1 MPPMDDISHILAPLN
16 DAQREAVTASGG
28 NRLVL
33 AGAGSG
39 KTRVLV
45 HRIAWLIQVEHAV
58 PWSLLAVTFTNKAAR
73 EMRGRIEEIL
83 QQPLGGMWVGTFH
96 GLAHRFLRAHW
107 QEANLPQHFQI
118 LDSEDQQRLVKRLLK
133 EMQLDESRFPPR
145 QVTGFINAQKDEG
158 RRPEHLDDG
167 GDFFQRK
174 LIEVYYAY
182 EAACAR
188 GGQVDFAELLLR
200 AHELLRDRPDI
211 RHHYQQRFA
220 HILVDEF
227 QDTNA
232 IQYAWLRMLAG
243 ERDNLFLVGDD
254 DQSIYGW
261 RGAKV
266 ENMQR
271 FQRDYPNTQVVRL
284 EQNYR
289 STGHILKAANALI
302 ANNPSRLGK
311 NLWTSGGEGEPI
323 LRYAAFNEVDESRF
337 VVERIRRY
345 ITEEGYRRDEC
356 AILYRTTAQSR
367 LFEEALLNAQIPY
380 RVYGGLRFFER
391 AEIKDAMAYLRLVA
405 NPDDDIAFER
415 AVNNPPRGIGLRT
428 LDSLREQARE
438 ARGSLWRAARDLTG
452 SGALPPRAAG
462 AVNQFLGLIQKHQAC
477 ARDLNLEALTRDL
490 IAAAGLAEHYRKEK
504 DGKGQ
509 DRIENLEQLVET
521 ARRFRHEMGWDYE
534 VPAIDGADGTR
545 PDQAGGAVAGGV
557 PSGPGNPTDIP
568 AGNPEGGY
576 TQGNNTEGN
585 ADDNTEGPV
594 PLDKSDL
601 NAFLALAALE
611 AGDTQADDSEDAV
624 QLMTLHSAKGLEFPI
639 VFLVGAEEGLFPH
652 SLSAQDPSRLEE
664 ERRLC
669 YVGLTR
675 AKQRLFICHAEKR
688 RIHGSEDYF
697 FPSRFLSEI
706 PAELLQEI
714 RGGGISRPYS
724 YGRSDNFLTASTMPA
739 RVGSNQGRSGIT
751 SATPTDTGGFR
762 LGQRV
767 RHPKFGEGV
776 VLSSEGLGAAAR
788 IQINFHDAGSKWL
801 VLAYARL
808 EPLG

>member
-1 MPPMDDISHILAPLN
+1 MPSMEDISPILAPLN

-45 HRIAWLIQVEHAV
+45 HRIAWLIQVERAV

-107 QEANLPQHFQI
+107 QDAGLPQHFQI
-118 LDSEDQQRLVKRLLK
+118 LDAEDQQRLVKRLLK
-133 EMQLDESRFPPR
+133 EIQLDESRYPPR

-174 LIEVYYAY
+174 LIEVYFEYQT
-182 EAACAR
+182 ACTR

-200 AHELLRDRPDI
+200 TLELLRDRPDI

-232 IQYAWLRMLAG
+232 IQYAWLRLLAG

-289 STGHILKAANALI
+289 STGTILKAANALI
-302 ANNPSRLGK
+302 AHNPSRLGK
-311 NLWTSGGEGEPI
+311 NLWTQGGEGEPI
-323 LRYAAFNEVDESRF
+323 QRYAAFNEVDEARF
-337 VVERIRRY
+337 VVDRIRRY
-345 ITEEGYRRDEC
+345 VVDAGYSRAEC

-367 LFEEALLNAQIPY
+367 LFEEALLQAQIPY

-405 NPDDDIAFER
+405 NPDDDTAFER
-415 AVNNPPRGIGLRT
+415 SVNNPPRGVGLRT

-438 ARGSLWRAARDLTG
+438 ARVSLWRAARDLAG
-452 SGALPPRAAG
+452 SGALPPRAAA
-462 AVNQFLGLIQKHQAC
+462 AVNQFLGLIDTHRAR

-521 ARRFRHEMGWDYE
+521 ARRFRHEMGWDYA
-534 VPAIDGADGTR
+534 VPVTAEASPATSAQSS
-545 PDQAGGAVAGGV
+545 PAPSPATNAEA
-557 PSGPGNPTDIP
+557 SGPGGAQDT
-568 AGNPEGGY
+568 
-576 TQGNNTEGN
+576 
-585 ADDNTEGPV
+585 GPV
-594 PLDKSDL
+594 ENSDL
-601 NAFLALAALE
+601 DAFLALAALE
-611 AGDTQADDSEDAV
+611 AGDTQADDAEDAV

-652 SLSAQDPSRLEE
+652 SLSVQDPDRLEE

-675 AKQRLFICHAEKR
+675 AKQRLFICHAESR
-688 RIHGSEDYF
+688 RFRGSEEYP
-697 FPSRFLSEI
+697 FPSRFLREI
-706 PAELLQEI
+706 PAELVEEV
-714 RGGGISRPYS
+714 RAGGVSRTAS
-724 YGRSDNFLTASTMPA
+724 SSSSSTWGRSAFPPAAARRPTAAQASQAETGP
-739 RVGSNQGRSGIT
+739 
-751 SATPTDTGGFR
+751 GGFH

-767 RHPKFGEGV
+767 LHPKFGEGV
-776 VLSSEGLGAAAR
+776 VLSSEGRGAAAR
-788 IQINFHDAGSKWL
+788 IQINFQQEGTKWL

-808 EPLG
+808 EALG